1 MSFFGGAECSTGHNP
16 LAQIAKH
23 ANEDKSLQ
31 RDRQADGRAAGQM
44 GGMRSMGGEIA
55 GADRQVRFYL
65 TFPRDIID
73 RIKPQPQTPNP
84 KPTPTLKKKR

>member
-23 ANEDKSLQ
+23 ANQDKSLQ

-55 GADRQVRFYL
+55 SADRQVCFHS
-65 TFPRDIID
+65 TFHLV
-73 RIKPQPQTPNP
+73 T
-84 KPTPTLKKKR
+84 

>member
-65 TFPRDIID
+65 TFRRNIID
-73 RIKPQPQTPNP
+73 GIKLQTPNQP
-84 KPTPTLKKKR
+84 PLKKKKER